1 MNNLMIFEGKNV
13 EVFEHKGQVL
23 FNPKHVAECL
33 DIKDVNSVIR
43 NFNEKQLIKLR
54 NSDMHTMHIR
64 RLNNAGENF
73 LTESGVYKLIFKSRK
88 EEAERFQD
96 WVTDEVL
103 PSIRANGIYA
113 FNGVSK
119 EIQAIFELDRKQ
131 QRTDERVDYLYNNMT
146 VDYEQQEELLN
157 EAKRRAI
164 EILGGYNSNA
174 YKKVS
179 KKVFS
184 AIWRDYKSHFK
195 INSYKN
201 TAIKDFENGLMYL
214 ANWKPNYNLSLE
226 ISTFINQIEFAG

>member
-1 MNNLMIFEGKNV
+1 MNEL
-13 EVFEHKGQVL
+13 QVL
-23 FNPKHVAECL
+23 DK
-33 DIKDVNSVIR
+33 KDVLGRKVTMYGDIENPLFLARDVARWIDYDTNKVGQMLNTVDKEEKITSPIYYSGQIR
-43 NFNEKQLIKLR
+43 NMWFVTEDGLYEVLMQSRKPIAREFKKKVKKLLK
-54 NSDMHTMHIR
+54 DL
-64 RLNNAGENF
+64 RLNN
-73 LTESGVYKLIFKSRK
+73 
-88 EEAERFQD
+88 
-96 WVTDEVL
+96 
-103 PSIRANGIYA
+103 
-113 FNGVSK
+113 FNMYTNLSP
-119 EIQAIFELDRKQ
+119 ELQAIFELDIKQ
-131 QRTDERVDYLYNNMT
+131 QRTEKRVDYLYNNMT
-146 VDYEQQEELLN
+146 IDYEQQEELLN

-214 ANWKPNYNLSLE
+214 SNWKPNYNLSLE

>member
-13 EVFEHKGQVL
+13 EVFEYEGQVL
-23 FNPKHVAECL
+23 FNPRHVGECL
-33 DIKDVNSVIR
+33 DIADVTVR
-43 NFNEKQLIKLR
+43 RHLQEFNNKQLVKLT
-54 NSDMHTMHIR
+54 NSNVQDMNFRKLHNT
-64 RLNNAGENF
+64 GENF

-88 EEAERFQD
+88 EAAERFQD

-103 PSIRANGIYA
+103 PSIRNNGMYA
-113 FNGVSK
+113 LKGLSK
-119 EIQAIFELDRKQ
+119 ELQAIFALDRKQ
-131 QRTDERVDYLYNNMT
+131 QQTEKRVDYLYNTMT

-214 ANWKPNYNLSLE
+214 SNWKPNYNLSLE
-226 ISTFINQIEFAG
+226 ISTFIN

>member
-1 MNNLMIFEGKNV
+1 MNNLNNLVNVKNINGQLLVSSREIATNFEKRHNDV
-13 EVFEHKGQVL
+13 VKAIENLTTENFVVKEMFIESTFEHKGNFYKEYLMNRDGFSLLVMGFTGTRSMDWKL
-23 FNPKHVAECL
+23 KYIEVFNKMEQQLKNPY
-33 DIKDVNSVIR
+33 
-43 NFNEKQLIKLR
+43 FNMSPELK
-54 NSDMHTMHIR
+54 
-64 RLNNAGENF
+64 
-73 LTESGVYKLIFKSRK
+73 
-88 EEAERFQD
+88 
-96 WVTDEVL
+96 
-103 PSIRANGIYA
+103 
-113 FNGVSK
+113 
-119 EIQAIFELDRKQ
+119 AIFELDKKQ
-131 QRTDERVDYLYNNMT
+131 QQTDKRVDYLYNNMT
-146 VDYEQQEELLN
+146 IDYEQQEELLN

-226 ISTFINQIEFAG
+226 ISTFTNQIEFAG